1 MISNSK
7 SQLAIKKVNNLYAD
21 IDAISTKVSDY
32 YLKNNS
38 LPVFSNVYLNS
49 SNELGLLLIANGGDK
64 SVINSND
71 DGPYYVLDLSKLDN
85 LTLNYGKDYQ
95 NWNDTSTF
103 QTYQDLYII
112 NNVTH
117 QIYYP
122 QGITYKEET
131 YFAKNVNAEI
141 IDKIQTT
148 SISDSELELTSITAN
163 KNKTDDENKVIID
176 ANIKLSLTDN
186 LNSDTLKFAWKT
198 SSDIDDIEYTKFS
211 LDSSNIANI
220 MSGIMDDVEKY
231 YLNLSVLDVNGGL
244 HKVQYEVTF

>member
-1 MISNSK
+1 MNLKNEKGVTLIVLTITIIVLLIITGIMISNSK

-85 LTLNYGKDYQ
+85 LTLNYGNDYQ

-103 QTYQDLYII
+103 QTYQNLYII
-112 NNVTH
+112 NDVTH

-131 YFAKNVNAEI
+131 YFTKNVNAEI

-148 SISDSELELTSITAN
+148 IISDSELELTSITAN
-163 KNKTDDENKVIID
+163 KNKFHGSTI
-176 ANIKLSLTDN
+176 
-186 LNSDTLKFAWKT
+186 
-198 SSDIDDIEYTKFS
+198 
-211 LDSSNIANI
+211 
-220 MSGIMDDVEKY
+220 
-231 YLNLSVLDVNGGL
+231 
-244 HKVQYEVTF
+244 